1 MAQWKGRA
9 DELSHS
15 LKACMFVGEHFQQQY
30 RGRFYGKAQNIMRRC
45 NERYLA
51 ALKQY
56 DLLLL
61 PTLPIKP
68 QEHPPADCSLG
79 LYVQR
84 AFEMVPN
91 TAPFNG
97 GLPAMSI
104 PCGFSE
110 GLPIGLQLV
119 GPHYGEMKIYQ
130 AAHAFEQSGDW
141 RDM

>member
-1 MAQWKGRA
+1 
-9 DELSHS
+9 
-15 LKACMFVGEHFQQQY
+15 
-30 RGRFYGKAQNIMRRC
+30 MRRC

-56 DLLLL
+56 DLLLM

-68 QEHPPADCSLG
+68 QPHPPADSSLS

-84 AFEMVPN
+84 AFEMVAN

-97 GLPAMSI
+97 GLPAMSL

-110 GLPIGLQLV
+110 GLPIGMMLV
-119 GPHYGEMKIYQ
+119 GPNYGELKIYQ

-141 RDM
+141 RTM

>member
-1 MAQWKGRA
+1 M
-9 DELSHS
+9 
-15 LKACMFVGEHFQQQY
+15 
-30 RGRFYGKAQNIMRRC
+30 
-45 NERYLA
+45 
-51 ALKQY
+51 
-56 DLLLL
+56 

-68 QEHPPADCSLG
+68 QEHPPADCSLS

-97 GLPAMSI
+97 GLPAMSV
-104 PCGFSE
+104 PCGLSE
-110 GLPIGLQLV
+110 GLPIGRQLV
-119 GPHYGEMKIYQ
+119 GPNYGEMKIYQ

>member
-1 MAQWKGRA
+1 M
-9 DELSHS
+9 
-15 LKACMFVGEHFQQQY
+15 
-30 RGRFYGKAQNIMRRC
+30 
-45 NERYLA
+45 
-51 ALKQY
+51 
-56 DLLLL
+56 

-68 QEHPPADCSLG
+68 QPHPPADCSLS

-104 PCGFSE
+104 PCGLSE
-110 GLPIGLQLV
+110 GLPIGMMLV

-130 AAHAFEQSGDW
+130 AADAFEQSGDW
-141 RDM
+141 RNM